1 VVLHPRATEKEAAR
15 VGELLG
21 VPVHRSTAN
30 FGVPVVGAC
39 IVANSKGIIV
49 GRPTTP
55 VEIVHIQEGLS
66 IFD

>member
-1 VVLHPRATEKEAAR
+1 MH
-15 VGELLG
+15 VGEMLG